1 MEKKRYVNLRRV
13 LLDKTS
19 LEIHIK
25 DTLLSFDYKKE
36 SDRKTFPIKYL
47 KSDYKYILN
56 VYKLLNHHVKLG
68 IKIHS
73 AGEWI
78 LDNFYIIEENVK
90 LIEKELTIKK
100 YKKLIG
106 VRNGEY
112 KGIPR
117 IEILAEEIV
126 SCTDLNLD
134 YDNLEHIMNAYS
146 KVD

>member
-13 LLDKTS
+13 LLDKIS
-19 LEIHIK
+19 LENHIK

-36 SDRKTFPIKYL
+36 SDRNTFPIKYL

-90 LIEKELTIKK
+90 LIEKE
-100 YKKLIG
+100 
-106 VRNGEY
+106 
-112 KGIPR
+112 
-117 IEILAEEIV
+117 
-126 SCTDLNLD
+126 
-134 YDNLEHIMNAYS
+134 
-146 KVD
+146 